1 MEIAR
6 PDTFEQ
12 ATLAAR
18 VRAELGPLLRLAGP
32 VAVAQVGLLTMGLVD
47 TWVVGHLGPVELGA
61 VALSDSLFFTLIVVA
76 MGIVGALD
84 PMISQA
90 AGARDPARCSA
101 SWRAG
106 LRLSIILTLPL
117 TAAFLVLGP
126 LLGTVGGQDPD
137 VARAATD
144 YLVPSCLGI
153 LPSLLFVANRSLLN
167 GLGST
172 RPAMVVAILANVLN
186 LGLDWGLVFG
196 LWGLPALGVAGS
208 ALATVACKWF
218 MFGGL
223 LWWIRRDSRYAA
235 YSAPA
240 PVPGALLLRALRL
253 GLPIGLAHGVEVGAF
268 SLCALFMGWLGVVPL
283 AAHMIAIKMAST
295 SFMLAV
301 ALGVATSVRVGNAI
315 GAGRP
320 VDAQRA
326 AWVGMG
332 AGAVTMS
339 LSALVLVLFRAPI
352 VAVFTGDPAV
362 IALGADLLIVA
373 AAFQLVDGAQAIASG
388 ALRGA
393 GDTLRPLLAQLVAH
407 WAVAVPL
414 GASLAFGRG
423 LGPEAGA
430 RAIWWA
436 LALGLA
442 VAAALLI
449 WRLPVIRQ
457 TRALDDAQEP
467 LDPAPGPTP
476 HLEPGM
482 EPGAA

>member
-1 MEIAR
+1 MQPAP
-6 PDTFEQ
+6 PDPSQ
-12 ATLAAR
+12 PALRAR

-84 PMISQA
+84 PMVSQA
-90 AGARDPARCSA
+90 AGAQDPARCSA

-106 LRLSIILTLPL
+106 LRLSILLTVPL
-117 TAAFLVLGP
+117 AALVLGLAP
-126 LLGTVGGQDPD
+126 LLESVGGQDPD
-137 VARAATD
+137 VVRAAAD

-153 LPSLLFVANRSLLN
+153 LPMLLFVANRSLLN

-172 RPAMVVAILANVLN
+172 RPPMVVAILANLLN
-186 LGLDWGLVFG
+186 LWLDWGLVFG
-196 LWGLPALGVAGS
+196 MWGLPALGVAGA
-208 ALATVACKWF
+208 ALATVACRWF

-223 LWWIRRDSRYAA
+223 LWWIRRNSRYAA

-240 PVPGALLLRALRL
+240 PVPGALLLRAVRL
-253 GLPIGLAHGVEVGAF
+253 GLPIGLAHGAEVGAF

-283 AAHMIAIKMAST
+283 ASHMIALRMAST

-301 ALGVATSVRVGNAI
+301 ALGVATSVRVGNAL

-320 VDAQRA
+320 EDAQRS
-326 AWVGMG
+326 AWVGLG
-332 AGAVTMS
+332 AGAVTMT
-339 LSALVLVLFRAPI
+339 LSALLFVLFRGRI
-352 VAVFTGDPAV
+352 VAAFTDDAAV
-362 IALGADLLIVA
+362 IALGADLLVVA

-393 GDTLRPLLAQLVAH
+393 GETLRPLLAQLVAH
-407 WAVAVPL
+407 WAVAMPL
-414 GASLAFGRG
+414 GAYLAFGRG

-442 VAAALLI
+442 IAAALLI
-449 WRLPVIRQ
+449 WRLPVIRT
-457 TRALDDAQEP
+457 TRALDDP
-467 LDPAPGPTP
+467 PSPRPAPEPP
-476 HLEPGM
+476 PQLEAGV
-482 EPGAA
+482 ESGVA